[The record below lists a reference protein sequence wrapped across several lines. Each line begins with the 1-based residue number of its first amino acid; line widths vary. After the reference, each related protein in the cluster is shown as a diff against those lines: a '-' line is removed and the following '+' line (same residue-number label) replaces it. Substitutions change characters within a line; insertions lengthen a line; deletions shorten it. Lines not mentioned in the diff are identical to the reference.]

1 MQSVLKQAN
10 AAPQLVQLGGK
21 DGKKDA
27 GTGAVTISG
36 D

>member
-1 MQSVLKQAN
+1 VLKQAN

-21 DGKKDA
+21 DAKKDV
-27 GTGAVTISG
+27 GAVAAPLSG

>member
-1 MQSVLKQAN
+1 MQSVLKQAD

-21 DGKKDA
+21 DAKKDA
-27 GTGAVTISG
+27 GVGAVTVSG